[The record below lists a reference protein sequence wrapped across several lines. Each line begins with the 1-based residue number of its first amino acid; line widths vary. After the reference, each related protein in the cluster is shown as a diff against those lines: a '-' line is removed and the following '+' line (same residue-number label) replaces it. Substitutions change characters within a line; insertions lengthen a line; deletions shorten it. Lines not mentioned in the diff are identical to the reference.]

1 VIISEIKSCFVK
13 NKKEITT
20 TGVGVIQ
27 TLAVKNKFNIN
38 KMKKIFTL
46 ILFCIISFCGFTQDI
61 TIYEEIKIDKIVIS
75 PDSRYI
81 AIASQYD
88 EFIKIYDIKSGQLI
102 KAIQNVYSFQ
112 NMAFSSDSK
121 YIFIN
126 GVLANNLLQEW
137 LVDYHYKYRLIR
149 FEITSENYKSIK
161 KMREKEVLDVSQD
174 GKYLVLNNT
183 IFDAKTFKKIKEFE
197 VNTEKLKTCRF
208 SPDSKNILF
217 SNEKMTY
224 IYDINTAICIRSFSN
239 NCENNFLL
247 NFTNQYVRFYE
258 ICNRIAYPKF
268 YNINSGSL
276 KDFDVFRDNQ
286 SNCSLKIYYNSSLSS
301 DNSMIAIK
309 TSDTIR
315 IYDLTKNELISEFET
330 EMFTF
335 RFSPDNKYFI
345 GLSDKFISFWDIN
358 SLKSDK
364 KDVVDV
370 LTNVDINIP
379 NNTVKNKYKFA
390 LVIGNEDYNTYQLGL
405 TDQSNVDF
413 AVNDATTFKS
423 YLTSCCGFMSENVIF
438 LTNAKAMDMNKALE
452 KISLLTKNSLGN
464 AEIIFYYAGHGLPDE
479 TTKEPFIIPVDVS
492 GTELNYAINLNDIY
506 AKLTEYP
513 SKRVTVF
520 LDACFTGGARNQG
533 LVSARSGIRIKPI
546 TNELESN
553 LVVFSATSEEQTA
566 LPYKDTKHGLFTYY
580 LLLKLQ
586 QTEGNVSYSDLSDYI
601 IEEVSLKSI
610 LINSK
615 EQNPQVNVSSSL
627 GDSWKYWK
635 INE

>member
-1 VIISEIKSCFVK
+1 
-13 NKKEITT
+13 
-20 TGVGVIQ
+20 
-27 TLAVKNKFNIN
+27 
-38 KMKKIFTL
+38 M
-46 ILFCIISFCGFTQDI
+46 
-61 TIYEEIKIDKIVIS
+61 
-75 PDSRYI
+75 
-81 AIASQYD
+81 
-88 EFIKIYDIKSGQLI
+88 
-102 KAIQNVYSFQ
+102 
-112 NMAFSSDSK
+112 
-121 YIFIN
+121 
-126 GVLANNLLQEW
+126 
-137 LVDYHYKYRLIR
+137 
-149 FEITSENYKSIK
+149 
-161 KMREKEVLDVSQD
+161 
-174 GKYLVLNNT
+174 
-183 IFDAKTFKKIKEFE
+183 
-197 VNTEKLKTCRF
+197 
-208 SPDSKNILF
+208 
-217 SNEKMTY
+217 
-224 IYDINTAICIRSFSN
+224 
-239 NCENNFLL
+239 
-247 NFTNQYVRFYE
+247 
-258 ICNRIAYPKF
+258 
-268 YNINSGSL
+268 
-276 KDFDVFRDNQ
+276 
-286 SNCSLKIYYNSSLSS
+286 
-301 DNSMIAIK
+301 
-309 TSDTIR
+309 
-315 IYDLTKNELISEFET
+315 
-330 EMFTF
+330 
-335 RFSPDNKYFI
+335 
-345 GLSDKFISFWDIN
+345 
-358 SLKSDK
+358 
-364 KDVVDV
+364 
-370 LTNVDINIP
+370 
-379 NNTVKNKYKFA
+379 
-390 LVIGNEDYNTYQLGL
+390 GL